1 MSGNF
6 CSSPE
11 PAGLGVTG
19 RIPENLEQATG
30 VELAELKAIA
40 SGNTVSVFS
49 LILHRPYLL
58 ISPLDGWFLDK
69 F

>member
-1 MSGNF
+1 M
-6 CSSPE
+6 
-11 PAGLGVTG
+11 TG

-49 LILHRPYLL
+49 LILHRRYLL